1 MDQTLTV
8 VILKYVKDYPDCVR
22 LLGSS
27 FLVIINQDKNIIQRM
42 QPTAPFNLFV
52 LYYWFH
58 EMGQIIHE
66 SRMSFK
72 INQASYP

>member
-1 MDQTLTV
+1 MVIMDQTSTV
-8 VILKYVKDYPDCVR
+8 VILEYVKDNPDCVR

-52 LYYWFH
+52 LYY
-58 EMGQIIHE
+58 
-66 SRMSFK
+66 
-72 INQASYP
+72 